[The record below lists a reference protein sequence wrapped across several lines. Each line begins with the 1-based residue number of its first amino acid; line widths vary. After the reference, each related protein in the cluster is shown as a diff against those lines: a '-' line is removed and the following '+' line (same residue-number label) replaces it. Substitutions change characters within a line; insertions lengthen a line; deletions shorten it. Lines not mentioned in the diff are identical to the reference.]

1 MSGWVSLVDIAGQAN
16 YNGENG
22 FKYRIYASDL
32 QLRTQKKKT
41 FNNLQLCFVHELRAL
56 YIFVGPRAIEVLF
69 DSLDRYF
76 CNACAGSLFLE
87 LMKFFPS

>member
-1 MSGWVSLVDIAGQAN
+1 MGGFHWWTLLDRPTTTGKTGLNTAYMPVTCN
-16 YNGENG
+16 YVR
-22 FKYRIYASDL
+22 K
-32 QLRTQKKKT
+32 KKKT